1 MSDEGD
7 LERLYDAHAAALYA
21 FGLHLTRDEGET
33 RDLIQEV
40 FVKLAR
46 NPGLLRDVTE
56 PRSFLFRLLHNAS
69 IDRFR
74 RRQTRQV
81 HLEALAAEPAPVFA
95 PTDDPDEQA
104 FRDALA
110 QGLLSLP
117 PEQREVIHL
126 KLWQGLTFDAIAEIL
141 GIPLNTAASRYRYGL
156 DKLRQHLRPLYE
168 ELR

>member
-1 MSDEGD
+1 MSHEGD
-7 LERLYDAHAAALYA
+7 LERLYDAYAGALYA

-46 NPGLLRDVTE
+46 NPELLRGVTE
-56 PRSFLFRLLHNAS
+56 PKSFLFRLLHNAS
-69 IDRFR
+69 VDRFR
-74 RRQTRQV
+74 RRQTQQTY
-81 HLEALAAEPAPVFA
+81 LAALAAEPAPAFA

-104 FRDALA
+104 FRDALG
-110 QGLLSLP
+110 QGLASLP
-117 PEQREVIHL
+117 PEQREVLHL
-126 KLWQGLTFDAIAEIL
+126 KLWQGLTFDAIAEVL

>member
-1 MSDEGD
+1 MSHEGD
-7 LERLYDAHAAALYA
+7 LERIYDAHASALYA

-46 NPGLLRDVTE
+46 HPELLRDVTDA
-56 PRSFLFRLLHNAS
+56 RAFLFRLLHNAS

-74 RRQTRQV
+74 RHQTQQSY
-81 HLEALAAEPAPVFA
+81 LNALAAEPTPLFA
-95 PTDDPDEQA
+95 PTSDPDEQA
-104 FRDALA
+104 FRDALGR
-110 QGLLSLP
+110 GLETLP
-117 PEQREVIHL
+117 PEQREVLHL
-126 KLWQGLTFDAIAEIL
+126 KLWQGLTFDAISEIL